1 MSDFE
6 GVFVTRA
13 DIARSAGVK
22 RPAVTNWERR
32 HTDFPVPVERPADL
46 PGEAEVFSAADVLA
60 WLDLRTVPANARQP
74 GEPEGT
80 TYGDRFR
87 ASLGGARSRLL
98 VKTVDRLADVEAER
112 FRGELS
118 PTDYITLLL
127 SLLYVRA
134 CLPDAWQEISTE
146 ARESLPH
153 TGALLVRLLA
163 EAVGDGLGA
172 AHRTRLDAL
181 SRNLRDA
188 PLTDTVRQLDDTG
201 PVDLKEHA
209 EAYERLLTRYSDLVG
224 KRAGDFFTPR
234 AAVDVIADLVAQDGD
249 GVRHVHDP
257 FVRAGELLSAS
268 WNAVAATEGRERVQA
283 SGAGVGEHPLMLA
296 GMNLALHG
304 VPDAALCTG
313 SAALSDATGPG
324 PEQDRGYDRVVTN
337 PPFNMK
343 FTGSVDDRQ
352 WRYGPPPRHNANF
365 AWLQYAVTTL
375 KPGGRAAVIM
385 PDIAA
390 FSANPRERRIR
401 AAMVEDGAVE
411 ALIALPAQLFTSTAI
426 SVTVWLLRYPEGRC
440 DEVLLIDAGRL
451 GTPVSRVRQELTPPN
466 VQRILTEYRRWRAD
480 RAEGRPFSGTE
491 GLSEAVSLDRLREQ
505 DHLLSP
511 ALYVPGA
518 RTDAPTAGDSSVL
531 AAQAGRLAEA
541 QTRARDADVAVERML
556 ERYGL

>member
-6 GVFVTRA
+6 GVLVTRA

-32 HTDFPVPVERPADL
+32 HTDFPVPVERPAGL
-46 PGEAEVFSAADVLA
+46 PGDAEVFSAADVLA

-74 GEPEGT
+74 EEPEGT

-87 ASLGGARSRLL
+87 ASLGGTRSRLL
-98 VKTVDRLADVEAER
+98 VKTVDRLLDREAEG

-134 CLPDAWQEISTE
+134 GLPDAWQQIRAEV
-146 ARESLPH
+146 RKGFPH
-153 TGALLVRLLA
+153 TGALIVRLVA
-163 EAVGDGLGA
+163 EAVGGSLGA
-172 AHRTRLDAL
+172 AHRARLEAL
-181 SRNLRDA
+181 SRDVRDV
-188 PLTDTVRQLDDTG
+188 PLADTVRELDDTG

-209 EAYERLLTRYSDLVG
+209 EACERLLTRYGDLVG

-234 AAVDVIADLVAQDGD
+234 AVVDVVADLVAENGR

-268 WNAVAATEGRERVQA
+268 WSAVAATEGRERVGA

-304 VPDAALCTG
+304 VPGAALHTG
-313 SAALSDATGPG
+313 SAAPSDATGPG
-324 PEQDRGYDRVVTN
+324 PEEDRGYDRVVTN

-343 FTGSVDDRQ
+343 FTGSVDDRR

-365 AWLQYAVTTL
+365 AWLQYAVTSL
-375 KPGGRAAVIM
+375 KPGGRAAVVM

-390 FSANPRERRIR
+390 FSANPREQRIR

-411 ALIALPAQLFTSTAI
+411 ALIALPAQLFTSTGI

-440 DEVLLIDAGRL
+440 DEVLLIDARGL

-466 VQRILTEYRRWRAD
+466 AQRLLAEYRRWLAD
-480 RAEGRPFSGTE
+480 RAGGRPFSGTE
-491 GLSEAVSLDRLREQ
+491 GLSEAVSLDRIREQ
-505 DHLLSP
+505 GHLLSP
-511 ALYVPGA
+511 ALYVPGV
-518 RTDAPTAGDSSVL
+518 RPDVPAGGASVL
-531 AAQAGRLAEA
+531 AARAGRLAEA
-541 QTRARDADVAVERML
+541 QRRAREADAAVERML
-556 ERYGL
+556 EEYGL